1 MAKGDAWWDTVKT
14 ILGWILNTLH
24 NNIALPPHHLTRL
37 RTILSSVVSTQWR
50 VALKKWQHIHGE
62 LRSMALAI
70 PAAIGLFSVLQD
82 ALKSSNGHRV
92 RPITHTNAFLQD
104 FSWLDLVALFM
115 VVSSD
120 CLNTQTYVFNGK
132 EAVGTGMGPP

>member
-1 MAKGDAWWDTVKT
+1 MAKGDACWDTVKT
-14 ILGWILNTLH
+14 ILGWILKTLH
-24 NNIALPPHHLTRL
+24 NNIALPPRRLTRL
-37 RTILSSVVSTQWR
+37 RTILSSVGPIQWR
-50 VALKKWQHIHGE
+50 VALKKWQQIHGE

-82 ALKSSNGHRV
+82 ALKSSNGHRM
-92 RPITHTNAFLQD
+92 RLITHTHAFLQD
-104 FSWLDLVALFM
+104 FSWLDVVALFM

-120 CLNTQTYVFNGK
+120 CLNIQTYVFNGK